1 MSLSGAQDDAR
12 RKLHAT
18 AADWLAR
25 ITDPDASE
33 SDFREWQEWLGAD
46 PVHVHAYEKMER
58 VWALSA
64 QLSPVVALPQA
75 EAGAN
80 VDAFNVDVRDAQVI
94 QMPTPVPV
102 TAPARERFRAFAIAA
117 SVAVVVVAG
126 FVTWIVQ
133 RSVPDVFETATS
145 EQRSLKL
152 ADGSQVILGA
162 ETRVDVNLGEK
173 RRALELERGVAYF
186 KVAHDTSRPF
196 VVSGHGHTIEA
207 VGTAFAV
214 DSKPERVV
222 VTVTEGTVR
231 VRRSPTSGIAGSG
244 RESMLIHAGQRASVD
259 NSGIRCIVISD
270 ASGTALGWRDGRL
283 EYLREELRFV
293 IADVNR
299 YTNRKI
305 VLDGAGIGAL
315 EFTGTVFLEH
325 LDEWLTTL
333 PGSFPLKIAN
343 DDAQHVVLRASGQAQ
358 LAEQLAAPADG
369 GANESHEDDC

>member
-1 MSLSGAQDDAR
+1 
-12 RKLHAT
+12 
-18 AADWLAR
+18 
-25 ITDPDASE
+25 
-33 SDFREWQEWLGAD
+33 
-46 PVHVHAYEKMER
+46 
-58 VWALSA
+58 
-64 QLSPVVALPQA
+64 
-75 EAGAN
+75 
-80 VDAFNVDVRDAQVI
+80 
-94 QMPTPVPV
+94 
-102 TAPARERFRAFAIAA
+102 
-117 SVAVVVVAG
+117 
-126 FVTWIVQ
+126 VQ

-259 NSGIRCIVISD
+259 NSGIRCMVISD